1 MADLRTT
8 KFWLAL
14 QQAFGVGSTKINWVL
29 DHSNTAIDFYRSG
42 EKLWRQIE
50 KLTSHE
56 LHLLHHPDVSKIE
69 TILSDCEQLGCRIL
83 TPEDE
88 EYPENLRNIYAMPAV
103 LFVLGSLQ
111 FLNEAPL
118 SVAMVGTRR
127 CSSAGL
133 HIAWNIAHDL
143 AVSGTAVVSGLAMG
157 IDASCHLGAIAG
169 KGKTVAVMPCGLETI
184 SPPENE
190 YLWHKVVQNGGAVI
204 SECPPNMAID
214 WKRTYHIRNRLISG
228 LAQGVVLVEGR
239 ERSGTSITFHHG
251 LEQGRDIF
259 VVPWDI
265 TSAAGKWA
273 VELLRQ
279 GAVPVSDA
287 KQILE
292 DYELPSMS
300 FPEHRT
306 RKKPPA
312 PPVSAELEQEHEVS
326 FPQTPIEDLGDLERK
341 LLPCL
346 TEEGQYPEQL
356 SEASNLQ
363 MDELMQAL
371 TGLEMGGWA
380 YAMPG
385 GRYAGRGI
393 RNETNK
399 NVDTKTDNAAVAPSN
414 LS

>member
-14 QQAFGVGSTKINWVL
+14 QQAFGVGSNKINWVL

-214 WKRTYHIRNRLISG
+214 WKRTYHIMNRLISG

-292 DYELPSMS
+292 DYELP
-300 FPEHRT
+300 
-306 RKKPPA
+306 KKPPA